1 MNFSLANQ
9 FLIAMPGMQDPNFSQ
24 SVTLICEHTEHGALG
39 FVINQPTHLTVSEL
53 LSQQNIQFDP
63 DIEISAWP
71 LYSGGPVDPERGFI
85 LHSPEKCWETTM
97 TIGDSFGITSSK
109 DIIEDSVSGQ
119 GPDKSLYIL
128 GYSGWEAGQLEQ
140 EIVENT
146 WLTTPADPNII
157 FDLPADKRWRSA
169 ANELG
174 VNLDLINSGVG
185 HA

>member
-9 FLIAMPGMQDPNFSQ
+9 FLIAMPGMQDPYFTK
-24 SVTLICEHTEHGALG
+24 SVTLICEHSEKGALG
-39 FVINQPTHLTVSEL
+39 FVINQPTQLTVSEL
-53 LSQQNIQFDP
+53 LSQQNIEFDP
-63 DIEISAWP
+63 EIEISEWP

-85 LHSPEKCWETTM
+85 LHSSEKSWETTM
-97 TIGDSFGITSSK
+97 RIGDAFGITSSK

-140 EIVENT
+140 EISDNA
-146 WLTTPADPNII
+146 WLTIPADPNII
-157 FDLPADKRWRSA
+157 FNLPAEKRWRSA
-169 ANELG
+169 ASEIG
-174 VNLDLINSGVG
+174 VDLDLINLGVG